1 MRAALLDGTIA
12 WGHLA
17 AAFALD
23 AFWLAVMGWVFLRQ
37 FEGARVR
44 GALLNIGE

>member
-1 MRAALLDGTIA
+1 MV
-12 WGHLA
+12 

-23 AFWLAVMGWVFLRQ
+23 AVWLVGMWALFMRQ
-37 FEGARVR
+37 FQAARVR